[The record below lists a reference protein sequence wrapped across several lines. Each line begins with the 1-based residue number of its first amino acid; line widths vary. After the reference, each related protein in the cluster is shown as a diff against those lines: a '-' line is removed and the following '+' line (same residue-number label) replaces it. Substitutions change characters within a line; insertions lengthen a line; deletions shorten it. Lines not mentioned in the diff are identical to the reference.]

1 VKRIRVAAIALCL
14 AVAAAGCSKDKDPN
28 TSPEKPPKPVQVGT
42 VGVGT
47 ITRVLTVP
55 GSVMPV
61 RDVWVSAEVG
71 GRIIKKH
78 VVEGQ
83 RVHVEP
89 NVAADQQTAN
99 LIATIDPGD
108 YQRLVNQAQ
117 AALQVAEAGL
127 KQSTATQKRLA
138 DDIERKRPLH
148 DQKIIS
154 DNAWDDLVTNKEE
167 TDAQVALYKA
177 RIEEAKQALDIATS
191 NLAKTDVR
199 SPLDD
204 GLVADVAFDEGQFV
218 TAGQQLARVVN
229 LDAMWLDMQV
239 GESRLGEVSEGREVT
254 FTVPTYS
261 GETFRGTIS
270 SISPAGDPASRS
282 FLVRASV
289 ENTDHRLKAGMF
301 AVATIPVNHRE
312 GVTVVPKSAVRQ
324 EGKFRYVFVVD
335 GTKVARRLVTLGLES
350 GDSVE
355 VVEGIRPGVEI
366 VTVGVETLNDGDR
379 IKPIEAAPAV
389 TALTPAPW
397 ADR

>member
-1 VKRIRVAAIALCL
+1 VKRIRVAAIVLCL
-14 AVAAAGCSKDKDPN
+14 AAAAAGCSKDKEAN
-28 TSPEKPPKPVQVGT
+28 TSSEKPPKPVQVGT

-47 ITRVLTVP
+47 ITRTLTVP

-71 GRIIKKH
+71 GRITKKL

-89 NVAADQQTAN
+89 NVPADQQTAD
-99 LIATIDPGD
+99 LIAKIDPGD

-117 AALQVAEAGL
+117 ASLQVAEAGL
-127 KQSTATQKRLA
+127 TQSTATQKRLA

-154 DNAWDDLVTNKEE
+154 DNAWDDLVTSKEE

-191 NLAKTDVR
+191 NLAKTTVR

-218 TAGQQLARVVN
+218 AAGQQLARVVN

-239 GESRLGEVSEGREVT
+239 GESRLGDVSEGREVT
-254 FTVPTYS
+254 FTVPAYP
-261 GETFRGTIS
+261 GEEFGGTIS

-289 ENTDHRLKAGMF
+289 ANTDHRLKAGMF
-301 AVATIPVNHRE
+301 AVATIPVNHRA
-312 GVTVVPKSAVRQ
+312 GVTVVPTSAVRQ
-324 EGKFRYVFVVD
+324 EGKFRYVFLVD
-335 GTKVARRLVTLGLES
+335 GTKVVRRLVTLGLES

-355 VVEGIRPGVEI
+355 VIEGVEPGVEI
-366 VTVGVETLNDGDR
+366 VIVGVETLNDGDR
-379 IKPIEAAPAV
+379 IRRLEPAPATAAP
-389 TALTPAPW
+389 TPAP
-397 ADR
+397 